1 MRTKTVQVDDDGQ
14 LVAPTAEQFRNENAL
29 EKRVQ
34 NQTAGSGA
42 PGVNDDSTQGYEF
55 KSLWVDTSISPPE
68 LYKCLDATE
77 GAAVWVNT
85 SLTLDE
91 LGSMAL
97 EESSSYLPVGGTAA
111 DVDPAGAEIAAA
123 LAGKVGT
130 TGDESIA
137 GVKTFTASPIFDGGD
152 GGMGPTIMG
161 RGVFARLDKI
171 DDDVLPES
179 DAVFEWRRKKTTDA
193 SVMTK
198 WQAGIRRISQSPEE
212 DAWIHTRSSDGQVTV
227 WVSFISRIWTFI
239 VGIVSPFVRAA
250 DAAGLALQDSA
261 GTAII
266 EVGNS
271 ANTHQ
276 VKVNGVIET
285 GAGSIVG
292 SSVTAYGVLAFRG
305 TTEGLVG
312 QFRRGTGDIA
322 VLESTVN
329 GANLLLRARLAG
341 QTTGNIVLGGLGEAV
356 ELPDL
361 TASLPLALD
370 ASKNVI
376 SPTAADFRASIE
388 GQRTP
393 VVVSSSITAELDGV
407 YHGVAAATYTDP
419 TVPAEGRGFVVR
431 VVNGAATVGGVA
443 FAVEGTVI
451 SREYHSDAWRTRVLF
466 GGADAAAVRG
476 AIGAAAIAPITSQTI
491 TANTTIS
498 PTIDGATYKL
508 TLEASPTITLD
519 DFPSATQAATIKLIF
534 IQDGTGDRVAT
545 FAGNVTF
552 PGGVTPTFSASAD
565 AVDTKTFQWDGAGWQ
580 LVNSTF
586 DQG

>member
-55 KSLWVDTSISPPE
+55 KSLWVDTSVSPPE

-97 EESSSYLPVGGTAA
+97 EESSSYLPAGGTAA
-111 DVDPAGAEIAAA
+111 DVDPAGASIAAA
-123 LAGKVGT
+123 LAEKVDQSDYQDAVGIDAAAWSDELLTADVFTENSDSRLSDSREWTAATVDQPEAEAGTGT
-130 TGDESIA
+130 TRRA
-137 GVKTFTASPIFDGGD
+137 WTAQRVRQAISAWWA
-152 GGMGPTIMG
+152 TIT
-161 RGVFARLDKI
+161 
-171 DDDVLPES
+171 DV
-179 DAVFEWRRKKTTDA
+179 VKTTDDQTMEGSLKIIEAALGVRIRGADTAGLLAVENADGSVKYGQWIVTPGGGVTMDYNA
-193 SVMTK
+193 SFGG
-198 WQAGIRRISQSPEE
+198 AFSRFAIRSEP
-212 DAWIHTRSSDGQVTV
+212 DGDGSKVEFTV
-227 WVSFISRIWTFI
+227 EPDGT
-239 VGIVSPFVRAA
+239 VRALKRFRTPIIRPESGDTLSLQSFGGA
-250 DAAGLALQDSA
+250 EHAL
-261 GTAII
+261 
-266 EVGNS
+266 
-271 ANTHQ
+271 
-276 VKVNGVIET
+276 
-285 GAGSIVG
+285 
-292 SSVTAYGVLAFRG
+292 
-305 TTEGLVG
+305 
-312 QFRRGTGDIA
+312 
-322 VLESTVN
+322 
-329 GANLLLRARLAG
+329 
-341 QTTGNIVLGGLGEAV
+341 
-356 ELPDL
+356 L
-361 TASLPLALD
+361 TATGLRVRP
-370 ASKNVI
+370 
-376 SPTAADFRASIE
+376 R
-388 GQRTP
+388 
-393 VVVSSSITAELDGV
+393 VVSSSITAELDGV

-443 FAVEGTVI
+443 FSVEGTVI
-451 SREYHSDAWRTRVLF
+451 SREYHSGAWRTRVLF

-498 PTIDGATYKL
+498 PTIDGATYRL

-534 IQDGTGDRVAT
+534 IQDDTGDRVAT

-552 PGGVTPTFSASAD
+552 PGGVAPTFSASAD